1 MDYLGRVTIKNTIV
15 EDSKVSANSIKF
27 VDQTELKKSNVEK
40 NIKKDD
46 TSEIKDNLKKVG
58 DATAVVEIFD
68 SEKSISFDITKK
80 KLSSEKNVNIK
91 DIKATIETKEK
102 ESIETTFTAQV
113 DSTEDINNLKKELT
127 EFTNQYSDL
136 NELSNTL
143 KNIQSGSDGKL
154 TIYNLQ
160 TLNRVYKT
168 VMEKI
173 ESGTLKVSDE
183 VKNKFKQLGVLSQKV
198 ESISIKHTESV
209 YALNQEE
216 HRLAETTK
224 LTLEKLTE
232 LKKNGLNDTVSKAIT
247 QMLTTYETL
256 VESGDKEKVALYSLY
271 LTSVR
276 HTLSEDLSNMS
287 PEKRNQYI
295 LNSLK
300 SAENTYNEMANILN
314 KSKTSGLSNPSQSKA
329 QLIANLDKF
338 KNVYDYDFEKT
349 KNILSSYF
357 DNIPKNNTNTVNSN
371 IPNNNQLKPVSR
383 TAVSNTNSTL
393 PLMVSNQVG
402 VAVNPDNATYVKL
415 DNSNL
420 FQNLTEQDVKEFK
433 ENDKKFHVIDELNNV
448 TTQSSSFLT
457 AVNNVVES
465 KKELNKALS
474 EVESFLKENNDL
486 SDILASEIKDE
497 MVDLLSKIKKD
508 TELLNSHKNNDVSDD
523 TLQKLIYEADKLENK
538 MNLNIDSESAS
549 IVNLLVKF
557 RAILGE
563 LDTEMKKLVEKN
575 LINKIIDDSFIKFI
589 TENKQNIKRLDE
601 AKKEINK
608 IFKSSKEVMN
618 STLPYEIKQ
627 LTTQD
632 ALKKLS
638 LVALYYNS

>member
-1 MDYLGRVTIKNTIV
+1 MDYIGRVTIKNTIV
-15 EDSKVSANSIKF
+15 EDSKVSTSSIRF
-27 VDQTELKKSNVEK
+27 VDQNELKKSNIEK

-91 DIKATIETKEK
+91 DIKAIIETKEK

-127 EFTNQYSDL
+127 EFTNQYSNL

-143 KNIQSGSDGKL
+143 KDIQSGSDGKL

-198 ESISIKHTESV
+198 ESISTKHTESV

-232 LKKNGLNDTVSKAIT
+232 LKKNGLSDTVSKAIT
-247 QMLTTYETL
+247 QMLATYETL

-276 HTLSEDLSNMS
+276 HTLSEDLSKMS

-300 SAENTYNEMANILN
+300 TAENTYNEMANILN
-314 KSKTSGLSNPSQSKA
+314 KSKSGLSNPAQSKA

-371 IPNNNQLKPVSR
+371 IPNKNQPKPISR
-383 TAVSNTNSTL
+383 TVVSSTNTTL
-393 PLMVSNQVG
+393 PLMIANQVD
-402 VAVNPDNATYVKL
+402 VPVNPNNATYVKL

-420 FQNLTEQDVKEFK
+420 FQNLTEQDIKEFK
-433 ENDKKFHVIDELNNV
+433 ENDKKFHVIDELDKV
-448 TTQSSSFLT
+448 TTQSSSLLT

-465 KKELNKALS
+465 EKELNKALF

-486 SDILASEIKDE
+486 SDILANEIKDE

-508 TELLNSHKNNDVSDD
+508 TELLNSYTNNDVSND

-538 MNLNIDSESAS
+538 LNLNIDSESDN